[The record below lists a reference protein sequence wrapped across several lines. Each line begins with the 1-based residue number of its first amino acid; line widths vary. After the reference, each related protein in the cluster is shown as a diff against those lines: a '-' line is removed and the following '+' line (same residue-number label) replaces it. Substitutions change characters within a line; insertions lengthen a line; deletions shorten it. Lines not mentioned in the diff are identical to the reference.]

1 MLFSHKP
8 RLWKKYPSARR
19 VAHTRPALNSN
30 FEMVI
35 FLFLKIIATKVQNAA
50 IKNLIALKMFGGIDF
65 KDSST
70 ISNVIPQMN
79 VVNTK
84 PKIAR

>member
-1 MLFSHKP
+1 M
-8 RLWKKYPSARR
+8 
-19 VAHTRPALNSN
+19 T
-30 FEMVI
+30 
-35 FLFLKIIATKVQNAA
+35 TKVQSAA
-50 IKNLIALKMFGGIDF
+50 IKNLIVLKMFGGIDF

-70 ISNVIPQMN
+70 ISNVTPQMN

>member
-1 MLFSHKP
+1 
-8 RLWKKYPSARR
+8 
-19 VAHTRPALNSN
+19 
-30 FEMVI
+30 MVI

>member
-1 MLFSHKP
+1 M
-8 RLWKKYPSARR
+8 
-19 VAHTRPALNSN
+19 
-30 FEMVI
+30 EI